1 MVLFVNINS
10 HASLIYLKTL
20 LISTIIMLTISPLLW
35 ILSKGDA
42 SWLLLALTFWT
53 LGSIII
59 FYPFMEHVLPY
70 MLTKTGFFLL
80 TSVLIIVSTWFNMT
94 LIVFFLPAK
103 YIYHS
108 LINITLGQ
116 LSLFFALYL
125 ILVSSL
131 ILKLN
136 LSHPI
141 EDNS

>member
-1 MVLFVNINS
+1 LFVDINS
-10 HASLIYLKTL
+10 NTSLIYLKTL
-20 LISTIIMLTISPLLW
+20 LISTVIMLTISPLLW
-35 ILSKGDA
+35 IMSKGDT
-42 SWLLLALTFWT
+42 SWLLLSLTFWT

-59 FYPFMEHVLPY
+59 FYPFMEHVFPY
-70 MLTKTGFFLL
+70 MLTSTGFLLL

-103 YIYHS
+103 YIYHT

>member
-1 MVLFVNINS
+1 MVLFVDINS
-10 HASLIYLKTL
+10 NSSLIYLKTL
-20 LISTIIMLTISPLLW
+20 LISTIIMITISPLLW
-35 ILSKGDA
+35 IMSKGDT

-94 LIVFFLPAK
+94 LIVFFLPSK
-103 YIYHS
+103 YIYHT
-108 LINITLGQ
+108 LITITVGQ
-116 LSLFFALYL
+116 LSLFSSLYL
-125 ILVSSL
+125 LLVSSL

-136 LSHPI
+136 LSSPV

>member
-1 MVLFVNINS
+1 LFVDTTS
-10 HASLIYLKTL
+10 ESSLIYLKTL

-35 ILSKGDA
+35 IMSKGDT
-42 SWLLLALTFWT
+42 SWLVLALTFWT

-80 TSVLIIVSTWFNMT
+80 TAVLIIISTWFNMT

-103 YIYHS
+103 YIYHT
-108 LINITLGQ
+108 LVNITLDQ
-116 LSLFFALYL
+116 LSLFFTLYL

-136 LSHPI
+136 FSYPTK
-141 EDNS
+141 DNS